1 MRDDIRQD
9 SMVLTFVVVSACE
22 YRTPQHAVCNLCI
35 DLNLNNVTMIKIF
48 GLFLPERERD
58 VNVDMKN

>member
-1 MRDDIRQD
+1 
-9 SMVLTFVVVSACE
+9 MVLTFVVVSACE